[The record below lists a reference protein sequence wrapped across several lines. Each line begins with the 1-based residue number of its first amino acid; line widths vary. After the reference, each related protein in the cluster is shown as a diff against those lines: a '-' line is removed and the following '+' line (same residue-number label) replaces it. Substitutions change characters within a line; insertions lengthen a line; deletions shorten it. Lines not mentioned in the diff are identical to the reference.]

1 MAIFRSSNSTSAL
14 AARTNALEKEFCEL
28 GKQKKSFT
36 SQIKSLS
43 NTSTQALTPKKI
55 KEEQELTTLEE
66 NLKNARGLKKEL
78 GVHKS
83 ELDGKYSRKKVSF
96 SKSDQ
101 EKTTKISLLQGR
113 ISGTQR
119 NLDKKIKELE
129 KDINNKK
136 RNKELLEMRQK
147 NILEEIAR
155 AFCEKFGK
163 FD

>member
-14 AARTNALEKEFCEL
+14 AAKTNALEKEFYEL

-43 NTSTQALTPKKI
+43 NSSTQALTPKK

-66 NLKNARGLKKEL
+66 NLKNARGLQKEL

-101 EKTTKISLLQGR
+101 QKTTKISGLQGR
-113 ISGTQR
+113 ISGTQK